1 MRFLRLEWH
10 QRAVY
15 GHFLFLSV
23 WLLFKRIV
31 FRNFAEKEKAM
42 DEFAPK
48 PVKDCYHVYSD
59 GTRVLVLC
67 DTEEDFIYMMNQ
79 IAVAAFF
86 CNVNLLSVEVMRTHF
101 HIVVRGQQEKIA
113 KFKIEL
119 KRLIV
124 RRYNRDGKGELVKN
138 SISIV
143 ADPIKDME
151 ELRRKIIYVFRNSTE
166 AGFKNMPE
174 DYPWGPG
181 RAYCHERRSQNR
193 KVGSLDYREACR
205 MFRTRVKLPENWEYD
220 DKGMLV
226 PESYLDKDY
235 LDGEVFQSPRMFIA
249 FLNVRKKDL
258 AEMEATDARPFLEKK
273 DEGRL
278 LRELETA
285 SQKQYG
291 RTIKQLSQADKIEL
305 ATRFWN
311 EGKTL
316 SIKQLARLTRQNEDV
331 LRAILHVPRRE

>member
-1 MRFLRLEWH
+1 M
-10 QRAVY
+10 
-15 GHFLFLSV
+15 
-23 WLLFKRIV
+23 
-31 FRNFAEKEKAM
+31 
-42 DEFAPK
+42 PK
-48 PVKDCYHVYSD
+48 PVKDCYHVFSD
-59 GTRVLVLC
+59 GTRVIVLC
-67 DTEEDFIYMMNQ
+67 ETEEDFIYMMNQ
-79 IAVAAFF
+79 IAVVAFF
-86 CNVNLLSVEVMRTHF
+86 CNVYLLSVEVMRTHF
-101 HIVVRGQQEKIA
+101 HTIVRGRPEKIA
-113 KFKIEL
+113 KFKKEL

-138 SISIV
+138 SISIL

-151 ELRRKIIYVFRNSTE
+151 ELRRKIIYVFRNCTE
-166 AGFKNMPE
+166 AGFMNMPE

-181 RAYCHERRSQNR
+181 RTYCHERKTPYR
-193 KVGSLDYREACR
+193 KVGRLDYREACR
-205 MFRTRVKLPENWEYD
+205 MFRTRVKLPANWEYD

-226 PESYLDKDY
+226 PEIYLDKDY
-235 LDGEVFQSPRMFIA
+235 LDREVFQSPRLFIA

-258 AEMEATDARPFLEKK
+258 AEMEAADARPFLEKK

-285 SQKQYG
+285 SHKQYG

-316 SIKQLARLTRQNEDV
+316 SIKQLARLTKQNEDV

>member
-1 MRFLRLEWH
+1 M
-10 QRAVY
+10 
-15 GHFLFLSV
+15 
-23 WLLFKRIV
+23 
-31 FRNFAEKEKAM
+31 
-42 DEFAPK
+42 
-48 PVKDCYHVYSD
+48 
-59 GTRVLVLC
+59 
-67 DTEEDFIYMMNQ
+67 
-79 IAVAAFF
+79 
-86 CNVNLLSVEVMRTHF
+86 
-101 HIVVRGQQEKIA
+101 
-113 KFKIEL
+113 
-119 KRLIV
+119 
-124 RRYNRDGKGELVKN
+124 
-138 SISIV
+138 
-143 ADPIKDME
+143 
-151 ELRRKIIYVFRNSTE
+151 
-166 AGFKNMPE
+166 NMPE

-181 RAYCHERRSQNR
+181 RAYCHERRGNCR
-193 KVGSLDYREACR
+193 KVASLDYREACR
-205 MFRTRVKLPENWEYD
+205 MFRTRVKLPGNWEYD

-226 PESYLDKDY
+226 PESYLDKEY

-258 AEMEATDARPFLEKK
+258 ADMEAADARPFLEKK

-278 LRELETA
+278 LREIETA